1 VAKEAEMKRFG
12 DKMDVEDRNGN
23 VFRVAKQMAKRNRA
37 VVGSGCVKDS
47 SGIIVGDQEKLMEV
61 WREYFQ
67 SLLNEEFDWNK
78 DGLKAIDAV
87 EGPAEE
93 FCECE
98 VRAAI
103 AQMKSGKAVGPSGIA
118 AEMLKAAGVDGVRWV
133 TEICNAIVKE
143 GKIPDDWRKSWMV
156 CVYKGKG
163 DAFDWF
169 LQRNQAA

>member
-1 VAKEAEMKRFG
+1 MEA
-12 DKMDVEDRNGN
+12 
-23 VFRVAKQMAKRNRA
+23 
-37 VVGSGCVKDS
+37 
-47 SGIIVGDQEKLMEV
+47 

-143 GKIPDDWRKSWMV
+143 GKIPNDWRKSWMV

-163 DAFDWF
+163 DAFDCGSYRGIK
-169 LQRNQAA
+169 LLDQL